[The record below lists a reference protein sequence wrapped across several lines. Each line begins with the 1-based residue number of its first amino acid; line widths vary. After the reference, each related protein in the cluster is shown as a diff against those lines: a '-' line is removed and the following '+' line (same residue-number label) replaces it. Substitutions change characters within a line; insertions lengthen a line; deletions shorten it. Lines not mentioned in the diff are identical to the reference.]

1 MMSGEQEGA
10 KSLGDLQGNYSVCK
24 EIPD

>member
-1 MMSGEQEGA
+1 MSGEQEGA

-24 EIPD
+24 EILD